1 VDQRRTAR
9 HCNAG
14 PLQPMVEGIT
24 PRYRRDRK
32 EGRAAMIDRTTQRE
46 VLEQLRDAF
55 PAFLTFT
62 ADSDERQKLAAN
74 LAYLGQHGLIID
86 GIKIS
91 LDGHAHFG
99 ASTITARGIDFLED
113 DGGLSAILGTVT
125 VKLHADTIRF
135 IFEEKIEQ
143 SGLPPEEKSAL
154 RKHLA
159 DLPATALQAGMTQ
172 LVKLGAEHLPD
183 AIQWLRTLAGL

>member
-1 VDQRRTAR
+1 MPAR
-9 HCNAG
+9 I
-14 PLQPMVEGIT
+14 LDL
-24 PRYRRDRK
+24 RDGASSK

-99 ASTITARGIDFLED
+99 ASTITARGALIYNSSKSNKAVAVLNFGADIT
-113 DGGLSAILGTVT
+113 STAGTFT
-125 VKLHADTIRF
+125 VNMPAVGDSTSLIR
-135 IFEEKIEQ
+135 I
-143 SGLPPEEKSAL
+143 A
-154 RKHLA
+154 
-159 DLPATALQAGMTQ
+159 
-172 LVKLGAEHLPD
+172 
-183 AIQWLRTLAGL
+183 